1 MTGTGLAAPV
11 GLPLNRVDGHLKV
24 TGKASYAYEYAAQ
37 GDALYGVI
45 VTASIAKG
53 RVVAVDID
61 NAKSAQG
68 VQLVLTKDNAP
79 PQPPFGPV
87 DLEDR
92 FARATPAL
100 NNDDVPFFGFP
111 VAFVVA
117 STFEQATAAAAL
129 VRVHY
134 APAPGAYDLHAAR
147 ATAIVQSPIDGGA
160 PADSMIGDFDSAFA
174 AAPVKIE
181 TIYTTP
187 YQHQAP
193 MEPQATMAMWDGP
206 KLTVYT
212 AAQLTVSP
220 QEGIARTL
228 NIPKENVRIVT
239 RYIGGGFGNKL
250 PYYFDATLAA
260 IGARVLKRPVKV
272 AMTRPQLFYM
282 TTHRSASEQH
292 LRLGATPH
300 RQLTASGAGVLGARG

>member
-1 MTGTGLAAPV
+1 MRLHNTRLV
-11 GLPLNRVDGHLKV
+11 RSICRI
-24 TGKASYAYEYAAQ
+24 AS
-37 GDALYGVI
+37 
-45 VTASIAKG
+45 
-53 RVVAVDID
+53 RAV
-61 NAKSAQG
+61 
-68 VQLVLTKDNAP
+68 
-79 PQPPFGPV
+79 
-87 DLEDR
+87 
-92 FARATPAL
+92 PAL

-117 STFEQATAAAAL
+117 NTLEQATAAAAM

-134 APAPGAYDLHAAR
+134 APAPGAYDLHAAG
-147 ATAIVQSPIDGGA
+147 ATAIGQSPIDGGA
-160 PADSMIGDFDSAFA
+160 PADSAIGDFDSAFA
-174 AAPVKIE
+174 AAPVKIDA
-181 TIYTTP
+181 TYTTP

-193 MEPQATMAMWDGP
+193 MEPQATMAVWDGP

-212 AAQLTVSP
+212 AAQLTASP

-228 NIPKENVRIVT
+228 NIPKEDVRIVT

-260 IGARVLKRPVKV
+260 IGARLLKRPVKV

-292 LRLGATPH
+292 LRLGATSDGRLRPGCV
-300 RQLTASGAGVLGARG
+300 SAGGILRSIC